1 MLYIGVILTCL
12 TVIEFANLVIRGSL
26 IRALLVMKLIPEPD
40 PELTEEM
47 RARIYA

>member
-1 MLYIGVILTCL
+1 MSATDWILLGL
-12 TVIEFANLVIRGSL
+12 TIIEFANLVIR
-26 IRALLVMKLIPEPD
+26 VMKLSVDIDDP

>member
-1 MLYIGVILTCL
+1 MLYISVILTCL
-12 TVIEFANLVIRGSL
+12 TVIEFANLVIR
-26 IRALLVMKLIPEPD
+26 VMKLIPEPD